1 MIETKEGLRFIDNI
15 YTLNRIITA
24 LDKEPKGYN
33 TEFKLYSNE
42 VHTLR
47 FIAEKEGI
55 TQTEL
60 SRKMFRTKA
69 ATSIMLS
76 KLEKKGFI
84 IRKTDEEDAR
94 VTRLYL
100 TEVGKRVDRGHVA
113 FDSEKVETWM
123 WDIDYDPKEL
133 ESANKVMETFAEY
146 IEKNIL

>member
-33 TEFKLYSNE
+33 TEFELYSNE

-100 TEVGKRVDRGHVA
+100 TEVGKRVERGHVA

-133 ESANKVMETFAEY
+133 ESANKVMEAFAEY